1 MLIQTLTQTNKRT
14 RHIIGLIYE
23 HANSIDI
30 SGPLQVFDTANRLLI
45 ESQQIKQAAY
55 LVETVAEHIT
65 PLALTGGLQAIAHY
79 DFSTMP
85 TPDTLIIPGGQGAP
99 SAVQNHETIR
109 WLKQISGDTRRL
121 ASTCTGAFIL
131 AKAGLLDNREATT
144 HWQYAHTLRKNYPS
158 VKVNDDAIFIKDEN
172 IYSSAGVTSGIDLAL
187 SLVEE
192 DWGQALALAVA
203 KQVVVF
209 FRRSGGQSQY
219 SPLLQMQAA
228 QESRIYASQQWILEH
243 LSEALSLE
251 KIAGHAAISP
261 RHFARLFKRD
271 TGHTVGE
278 FITCARLDAARSL
291 LTSSSLPI
299 AKISEQVGLGHS
311 ENMRRLFT
319 QYFKTNPS
327 QYRQH
332 FSAQTS

>member
-1 MLIQTLTQTNKRT
+1 M
-14 RHIIGLIYE
+14 
-23 HANSIDI
+23 
-30 SGPLQVFDTANRLLI
+30 
-45 ESQQIKQAAY
+45 
-55 LVETVAEHIT
+55 
-65 PLALTGGLQAIAHY
+65 PLALTGGLQVIAHY

-99 SAVQNHETIR
+99 FVVQNSNTID
-109 WLKQISGDTRRL
+109 WLTQAAKKGTRRL

-219 SPLLQMQAA
+219 SPLLHMQAP
-228 QESRIYASQQWILEH
+228 QESRIYASQQWILKH
-243 LSEALSLE
+243 LSETLPLE
-251 KIAGHAAISP
+251 KIAAHAAISP

-332 FSAQTS
+332 FSAQTSLVE

>member
-1 MLIQTLTQTNKRT
+1 MQTNSRT

-23 HANSIDI
+23 NANSIDI
-30 SGPLQVFDTANRLLI
+30 SGPLQVFDTASRLLM
-45 ESQQIKQAAY
+45 ESQQTKQAAY
-55 LVETVAEHIT
+55 LVETVAEYIT
-65 PLALTGGLQAIAHY
+65 PLPLTGGLQAIAHY

-99 SAVQNHETIR
+99 LVVQNSETIT
-109 WLKQISGDTRRL
+109 WVKQTARNTRRL

-144 HWQYAHTLRKNYPS
+144 HWQYAHTLRKNYPAI
-158 VKVNDDAIFIKDEN
+158 KVNDGAIFIKDGG

-187 SLVEE
+187 ALVEE
-192 DWGQALALAVA
+192 DWGQALALSVA
-203 KQVVVF
+203 KQIVVF

-219 SPLLQMQAA
+219 SPLLQMQAQ
-228 QESRIYASQQWILEH
+228 QESRVYTTQQWILAH
-243 LSEALSLE
+243 LHETLPLE
-251 KIAGHAAISP
+251 KVAAHAAISP

-271 TGHTVGE
+271 TGNTVGE
-278 FITCARLDAARSL
+278 FVTCARLDAARSL

-299 AKISEQVGLGHS
+299 ALISEQVGLGHS

-319 QYFKTNPS
+319 QYFNTNPS

-332 FSAQTS
+332 FSAKV

>member
-1 MLIQTLTQTNKRT
+1 MQANSHT

-23 HANSIDI
+23 NANSIDI
-30 SGPLQVFDTANRLLI
+30 SGPLQVFDTASRLLM
-45 ESQQIKQAAY
+45 ESQQTKQAAY

-65 PLALTGGLQAIAHY
+65 PLPLTGGLQAIAHY

-99 SAVQNHETIR
+99 LVVQNSGTIT
-109 WLKQISGDTRRL
+109 WIKQAANSTRRL

-144 HWQYAHTLRKNYPS
+144 HWQYAHTLRKNYPAI
-158 VKVNDDAIFIKDEN
+158 KVNDDAIFIKDGG

-187 SLVEE
+187 ALVEE

-219 SPLLQMQAA
+219 SPLLQMQAP
-228 QESRIYASQQWILEH
+228 QESRVYTTQQWILAH
-243 LSEALSLE
+243 LHEPLPLE
-251 KIAGHAAISP
+251 KIASHATISP

-271 TGHTVGE
+271 TGNTVGE

-299 AKISEQVGLGHS
+299 AQISEQVGLGHS

-319 QYFKTNPS
+319 QYFDTNPS

-332 FSAQTS
+332 FAAKV

>member
-1 MLIQTLTQTNKRT
+1 M
-14 RHIIGLIYE
+14 
-23 HANSIDI
+23 
-30 SGPLQVFDTANRLLI
+30 I

-65 PLALTGGLQAIAHY
+65 PLPLTGGLQVIAHY

-99 SAVQNHETIR
+99 SAVQNHQTIS

-144 HWQYAHTLRKNYPS
+144 HWQHAHTLRKNYPA
-158 VKVNDDAIFIKDEN
+158 VKVSDDAIFVRDGN

-187 SLVEE
+187 ALVEE
-192 DWGQALALAVA
+192 DWGQALALSVA
-203 KQVVVF
+203 KQIVVF

-219 SPLLQMQAA
+219 SPLLQMQAP
-228 QESRIYASQQWILEH
+228 QKSRVYTTQQWILAH
-243 LSEALSLE
+243 LHEPLPLE
-251 KIAGHAAISP
+251 KIADHASVSP

-271 TGHTVGE
+271 TGNTVGE
-278 FITCARLDAARSL
+278 FVTCARLDAARSL

-319 QYFKTNPS
+319 QYFNTNPS

-332 FSAQTS
+332 FSAKIPSGACQNDQRND